1 MGAFTHG
8 GNLPAK
14 RYCQQRRI
22 YRGVGDGSAVAH
34 PERFAPIHEC
44 TRPDS
49 NMIKWKAMRRRATYL
64 GLCALMLT
72 ACSGLPQLD
81 LSEIIVRAAATP
93 VVVIEDTDT
102 TPVPAT
108 LSTAALVKRRSAIR
122 IGIRYDAPPLA
133 RVNEAGELEGM
144 DVDLAREFARR
155 WLGSERNAEF
165 VQVTTATAAERV
177 ARREVD
183 LALGGLTIQRSAER
197 TVDFSI
203 AYLGDGEA
211 ILTRASEFT
220 DFRSLARRRVT
231 YIDFATVVA
240 LGDIQAATNLT
251 VALQARNTYQAAI
264 GDLLDGAT
272 DGVAGRLRRLRV
284 AVAENSALSIPI
296 MLTSEPVAIMLP
308 PDDSAW
314 ADLVNLTLAAM
325 IADGTF
331 RRLHERWFGTA
342 PEPLEVIPQPLP
354 PSLASLPNTR
364 APKNTLSDI
373 QAAQGIR
380 VGFDPQAAPFSM
392 LNDAG
397 QPTGYEVALVR
408 EMARRWFGN
417 PGRAQFLPLTAD
429 QIADALAGG
438 TVQLAVGG
446 IPRTGQNEQRL
457 DFALTTFS
465 SAGVPL
471 AIALPANDSG
481 LRDLVNFTLQDMLA
495 DGTLGRIFQRWF
507 PDQPL
512 PAIPRWLGSEPG
524 AAALLTGES

>member
-1 MGAFTHG
+1 
-8 GNLPAK
+8 
-14 RYCQQRRI
+14 
-22 YRGVGDGSAVAH
+22 
-34 PERFAPIHEC
+34 
-44 TRPDS
+44 
-49 NMIKWKAMRRRATYL
+49 MIKWKVMRRRAAYL
-64 GLCALMLT
+64 GLCVLMLT

-93 VVVIEDTDT
+93 VVVIEDTDA

-108 LSTAALVKRRSAIR
+108 LSTAALVKRRSAVR

-211 ILTRASEFT
+211 ILTRVGEFT

-325 IADGTF
+325 MADGTF

-373 QAAQGIR
+373 RAAQGIR
-380 VGFDPQAAPFSM
+380 VGFDPQAAPFSA